1 MVEVRIR
8 RELAPTERSGSLEQ
22 GLDNHPVV
30 HVAYR
35 DAETYAVW
43 AGNLPG
49 VRNGHRRAARTRPQ
63 ARR

>member
-35 DAETYAVW
+35 GAETYAVW
-43 AGNLPG
+43 AGKHLPTEAEWEY
-49 VRNGHRRAARTRPQ
+49 AARRP
-63 ARR
+63 RRD